1 MNQRITDPLS
11 ARLRRVP
18 RTQYV
23 LGGMALLLSALLLW
37 ASWIV
42 LSDRYMGALANRASV
57 RSTLYANAIESVLKT
72 YTVASALLAQDMLLL
87 SALTGAPSQQTRLTL
102 GGVQSTIG
110 ALSLSLYTAS
120 GTLVAD
126 TQQGDDKINHGI
138 APYFQLALDQDISVF
153 ATVAIS
159 ESEQRFYFARR
170 IQQSGT
176 ILGVAVIEVD
186 LAGLQGEWVASED
199 QVFVTNA
206 EDLILLSSRVEWRY
220 RSLSPFLDPLSAQ
233 GSGRFAL
240 LPMLSLD
247 PSSAGPQVAIDDE
260 VFLRI
265 DREVDFRGWTVT
277 YLAPTSEVRERVT
290 GAIAIENMA
299 MALLVAFGLYIISRR
314 IARRSLQ
321 LQRESEELRALNVRL
336 GSEIEERLR
345 VEQSLQEAE
354 QSLEQSSRLA
364 ALGQMSAAVSHELNQ
379 PLAAMRTYLAGAQL
393 LMKRNRPEEAMT
405 SFQRID
411 DLITRM
417 ATITNQLKT
426 FARKGGTELAAVDV
440 RRSVMAS
447 LAIMA
452 PQIGQHRIDIVR
464 HMPDSPVMVRA
475 DTMRLEQVLINLMRN
490 AADAMRGQPDPR
502 ITIEVFSGPNLARI
516 QVHDNGPG
524 FKVPAGELFEPFFT
538 TKAPGEG
545 VGLGLAISAG
555 IARDLGGSLN
565 ARNASD
571 GGAVFEISL
580 PLLRTPEQGEP
591 DHERA
596 R

>member
-1 MNQRITDPLS
+1 MIHRPSDPFT

-18 RTQYV
+18 RAQVV
-23 LGGMALLLSALLLW
+23 LGALALLFSVVLLW
-37 ASWIV
+37 ASWLV
-42 LSDRYMGALANRASV
+42 LTDRYMTALGNRASV

-72 YTVASALLAQDMLLL
+72 YTVASALLAQDRLLL
-87 SALTGAPSQQTRLTL
+87 SALTGAPSEQTLLTL
-102 GGVQSTIG
+102 GGVQSTTG
-110 ALSLSLYTAS
+110 ALSISLYTAT
-120 GTLVAD
+120 GTPVAD
-126 TQQGDDKINHGI
+126 TQSIDRQINHGV
-138 APYFQLALDQDISVF
+138 APYFQLALDQDVSVF
-153 ATVAIS
+153 ATVAVS
-159 ESEQRFYFARR
+159 DTEQRFFFARR

-176 ILGVAVIEVD
+176 ILGVVVIELD
-186 LAGLQGEWVASED
+186 LAGLQDEWVSSAD

-206 EDLILLSSRVEWRY
+206 EDLILLSSRAEWRY

-233 GSGRFAL
+233 GAGRFGL

-247 PSSAGPQVAIDDE
+247 PSNAGPQVAIDDE

-277 YLAPTSEVRERVT
+277 YLAPISEVRERVT
-290 GAIAIENMA
+290 GVLALEIMG
-299 MALLVAFGLYIISRR
+299 MSLLVALGLYVISRR
-314 IARRSLQ
+314 VARRSLQ

-345 VEQSLQEAE
+345 IEQSLQEAE
-354 QSLEQSSRLA
+354 ESLEQSSRLA

-379 PLAAMRTYLAGAQL
+379 PLAAMKTYLAGAQL

-417 ATITNQLKT
+417 ATITGQLKT
-426 FARKGGTELAAVDV
+426 FARKGTSELGEVDV
-440 RRSVMAS
+440 RTCVSAA

-452 PQIGQHRIDIVR
+452 PQIGQSRIEIIR
-464 HMPDSPVMVRA
+464 SMPDTPVMVRA
-475 DTMRLEQVLINLMRN
+475 DSMRLEQVLINLLRN
-490 AADAMRGQPDPR
+490 AADAMRSVPEPV

-516 QVHDNGPG
+516 QVRDAGPG
-524 FKVPAGELFEPFFT
+524 FQGTAAKLFEPFFT

-555 IARDLGGSLN
+555 IVRDLGGSLT
-565 ARNASD
+565 ARNAVD
-571 GGAVFEISL
+571 GGAVFEVSL
-580 PLLRTPEQGEP
+580 PLIRAAGGTEP
-591 DHERA
+591 
-596 R
+596 

>member
-1 MNQRITDPLS
+1 MTDRLS
-11 ARLRRVP
+11 DPIRSRLRRVP
-18 RTQYV
+18 RAQFL
-23 LGGMALLLSALLLW
+23 LGAVALLLSSLLLW
-37 ASWIV
+37 ASWSV
-42 LSDRYMGALANRASV
+42 LTDRYMATLGTRASV

-72 YTVASALLAQDMLLL
+72 YTVASALLAQDRLLL
-87 SALTGAPSQQTRLTL
+87 AALTGAASEQTLLKL
-102 GGVQSTIG
+102 GGVQSTTG
-110 ALSLSLYTAS
+110 ALSLSLYTATGS
-120 GTLVAD
+120 LVAD
-126 TQQGDDKINHGI
+126 TQSPDRQISHGI

-159 ESEQRFYFARR
+159 DTEQRFFFARR

-176 ILGVAVIEVD
+176 ILGVIVIEVD
-186 LAGLQGEWVASED
+186 LAGLQDEWVSSAD
-199 QVFVTNA
+199 QIFVTNA
-206 EDLILLSSRVEWRY
+206 EDLILLSSRADWRY

-247 PSSAGPQVAIDDE
+247 PSRAGPQVVIDGE
-260 VFLRI
+260 EFLRI
-265 DREVDFRGWTVT
+265 DRQVDFRGWTVT

-290 GAIAIENMA
+290 GVIAIEIMA
-299 MALLVAFGLYIISRR
+299 MSLIVAFGLYIISRR
-314 IARRSLQ
+314 VARRSLQ

-379 PLAAMRTYLAGAQL
+379 PLAAMKTYLAGARL
-393 LMKRNRPEEAMT
+393 LMKRNRPDEAMT

-426 FARKGGTELAAVDV
+426 FARKGGSDLAEVDV
-440 RRSVMAS
+440 RQSVTAA

-452 PQIGQHRIDIVR
+452 PQIGQNRIEINRRV
-464 HMPDSPVMVRA
+464 PDAPVMVRG
-475 DTMRLEQVLINLMRN
+475 DTMRLEQVLINLLRN
-490 AADAMRGQPDPR
+490 ATDAMRDLPEPV
-502 ITIEVFSGPNLARI
+502 ITIEVFAGPNLARI
-516 QVHDNGPG
+516 QVRDIGPG
-524 FKVPAGELFEPFFT
+524 FQGSAAKLFEPFFT

-555 IARDLGGSLN
+555 IVRDLGGSLT
-565 ARNASD
+565 ARNSAD
-571 GGAVFEISL
+571 GGAIFEVSL
-580 PLLRTPEQGEP
+580 PLIRAAEFREPEQ
-591 DHERA
+591 
-596 R
+596 